1 VRIVALSPLIRR
13 TCCALRHN
21 LRPSPR
27 ALKLTSARPTTRTP
41 PAKDQRTTMPNDST
55 MQLVVFSLG
64 EEEYALPITHVQEI
78 IRYTEPR
85 GVASQT
91 PWVKGVISLRGKI
104 VPVYDLALRLG
115 LEVETVASK
124 IVMVE
129 SGDDMAGVIVG
140 DVEEVLTLTQ
150 DDLDEVPAAGAACIQ
165 AIAKVGD
172 RLVVLLDPAGIFA
185 AEPTAPARTS
195 FSAAA
200 AAAAGEALA
209 KAA

>member
-1 VRIVALSPLIRR
+1 
-13 TCCALRHN
+13 
-21 LRPSPR
+21 
-27 ALKLTSARPTTRTP
+27 
-41 PAKDQRTTMPNDST
+41 MPNDST

-64 EEEYALPITHVQEI
+64 EEEYALPITNVQEI

-115 LEVETVASK
+115 LTVTAESSK

-129 SGDDMAGVIVG
+129 SGELMAGVIVG
-140 DVEEVLTLTQ
+140 DVEEVLTLTSA
-150 DDLDEVPAAGAACIQ
+150 DLDEIPAAGAACIQ

-172 RLVVLLDPAGIFA
+172 RLVILLDPASILA
-185 AEPTAPARTS
+185 DALPDADATSLPTS
-195 FSAAA
+195 NV
-200 AAAAGEALA
+200 AGEALA
-209 KAA
+209 QAA

>member
-1 VRIVALSPLIRR
+1 MS
-13 TCCALRHN
+13 H
-21 LRPSPR
+21 
-27 ALKLTSARPTTRTP
+27 
-41 PAKDQRTTMPNDST
+41 DST

-91 PWVKGVISLRGKI
+91 SWVKGVISLRGKI
-104 VPVYDLALRLG
+104 VTVYDLASRLG
-115 LEVETVASK
+115 LDGSATTSK

-129 SGDDMAGVIVG
+129 SGDQMAGVIVG
-140 DVEEVLTLTQ
+140 DVEEVLTLTAE
-150 DDLDEVPAAGAACIQ
+150 DLDEVPAAGAACIQ

-185 AEPTAPARTS
+185 ADPGAPAAKPS
-195 FSAAA
+195 SVASGA
-200 AAAAGEALA
+200 EALA

>member
-1 VRIVALSPLIRR
+1 MS
-13 TCCALRHN
+13 
-21 LRPSPR
+21 
-27 ALKLTSARPTTRTP
+27 
-41 PAKDQRTTMPNDST
+41 NDST

-104 VPVYDLALRLG
+104 VPVYDLASRLG
-115 LEVETVASK
+115 LDCSGVASK

-129 SGDDMAGVIVG
+129 SGDQMAGVIVG
-140 DVEEVLTLTQ
+140 DVEEVLTLTHE
-150 DDLDEVPAAGAACIQ
+150 DLDEVPAAGAACIQ

-185 AEPTAPARTS
+185 GEPGASAGKS
-195 FSAAA
+195 SAASASAAA
-200 AAAAGEALA
+200 SAGEALA